1 MTNDR
6 TRARQDRLRSNA
18 AGPHGAP
25 RSRSEERRLAI
36 QEAADAAEHEAEFQA
51 VYGTRFVC
59 SCGEVS
65 GYYTSLRAA
74 GEAHDAHKAG
84 DDHYGVTPGTTP
96 SH

>member
-1 MTNDR
+1 MTDPR

-18 AGPHGAP
+18 AGPHGTGKRPELDDVAAI
-25 RSRSEERRLAI
+25 SEALDATDH
-36 QEAADAAEHEAEFQA
+36 EAAFEA
-51 VYGTRFVC
+51 VYGTRFRC

-84 DDHYGVTPGTTP
+84 DDHYGKAGGTEP